1 MQLEPKH
8 HEVQEARVVDGV
20 TRYQLRYDPQ
30 LFKDASCKGLN
41 TETFYPD
48 KVSFTREEERFYNN
62 LCSRC
67 PVLEACLEWGL
78 AHENYGIWGGLTPR
92 ARTEYRKVLKWAVND
107 LTAGVHLPL

>member
-1 MQLEPKH
+1 MLIEPQH
-8 HEVQEARVVDGV
+8 HDVQSVREEDGK
-20 TRYQLRYDPQ
+20 TYYQLRYNPN

-48 KVSFTREEERFYNN
+48 KTSFNREEERFYNN

-67 PVLEACLEWGL
+67 PALEACMEWGL
-78 AHENYGIWGGLTPR
+78 AHENYGIWGGLTPIQ
-92 ARTEYRKVLKWAVND
+92 RTFYRKATGWGVSD